1 MAKISYLG
9 DKKVSKKVERDFIEN
24 GRNRLGFSRNGQASK
39 ENFFRNIILTLK
51 MTVEKSIFSKISTF
65 R

>member
-9 DKKVSKKVERDFIEN
+9 DKKVSKKVERDFIEK
-24 GRNRLGFSRNGQASK
+24 GRNRLGLSRNGQASK

>member
-9 DKKVSKKVERDFIEN
+9 DKKVSKKVERDFIEK
-24 GRNRLGFSRNGQASK
+24 GRNRLGLSRNGRKSR
-39 ENFFRNIILTLK
+39 EIFFRNIILTLK